1 MQSPKA
7 RGALLELPD
16 SPQALH
22 SSLKTHSRA
31 HLTSCYIWQPF
42 DSWIRANVFV
52 MLPFSPLVKCVIL
65 KLSFALVCNRSRT
78 ARSLVFTPRNGC
90 M

>member
-22 SSLKTHSRA
+22 SLKTHSRA
-31 HLTSCYIWQPF
+31 HLTSCYIWRPF

-52 MLPFSPLVKCVIL
+52 TLPFSPLVKCVIL
-65 KLSFALVCNRSRT
+65 KLSFALVYNRSRT
-78 ARSLVFTPRNGC
+78 ARSLVLTPRNGS